1 MNTEI
6 EDSLEYKYAEMVKIL
21 AKDGEDILKNLTP
34 AKCHQW
40 HMATG
45 IAGESGEL
53 LDAVK
58 KVVAY
63 DKRLDLENVIEELG
77 DLEFYMEGLRNALDI
92 SRDQT
97 LDHNYNKLMNK
108 RYPDGVF
115 SNEAAIARADKVD
128 PNVINWGT
136 IAPGSMIT
144 NGKVS
149 MRFSKMIN
157 PEEFEAVSNDEILVT
172 GSVHGNWKFKYVNSN
187 WKFK

>member
-1 MNTEI
+1 MET
-6 EDSLEYKYAEMVKIL
+6 LEKKFSDMVGIL
-21 AKDGEDILKNLTP
+21 VKKGDNILSELTP
-34 AKCHQW
+34 KKCNLW

-45 IAGESGEL
+45 IAGEAGEL

-58 KVVAY
+58 KNVAY
-63 DKRLDLENVIEELG
+63 NKPLDIDNVIEELG

-97 LDHNYNKLMNK
+97 LEHNYNKLMTK

-149 MRFSKMIN
+149 MRFSKMIS

-187 WKFK
+187 WKFWKFK